1 MGYGDKYLINSHVK
15 NFFFRNEFL
24 CRLSWSVYRNT
35 FSDDEIIKLYSNP
48 PMIKE
53 FLIFF
58 EEFWKNT
65 FLNKIIRIQS
75 ENVKE
80 GFFEKRDFCDLWK
93 FSLCNLDFFKHKIFA
108 DFKNKSAIWQII
120 VLRRNSQ
127 NRNCFHAMFNAKFE

>member
-1 MGYGDKYLINSHVK
+1 MWKISFLETNFSVDYLDLFIEIRFLMTKLLNYTRILQWSK
-15 NFFFRNEFL
+15 NF
-24 CRLSWSVYRNT
+24 W
-35 FSDDEIIKLYSNP
+35 
-48 PMIKE
+48 
-53 FLIFF
+53 FF